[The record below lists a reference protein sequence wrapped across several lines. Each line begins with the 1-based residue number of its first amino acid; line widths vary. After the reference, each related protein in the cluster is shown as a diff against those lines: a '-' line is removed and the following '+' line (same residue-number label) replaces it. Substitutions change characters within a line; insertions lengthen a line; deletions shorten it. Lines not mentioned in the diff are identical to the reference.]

1 MRCEV
6 DVGSYRPVSAPPRLL
21 ELQALDST
29 IDRLGVRRGQ
39 LEGAAEL
46 AEARTALEQA
56 EARLGELKLTL
67 DAVSREQRR
76 LESDIDSLQRKV
88 DAERARLY
96 DGSVANPK
104 ELQSIEHEVQGILSR
119 KSRIEDQL
127 LERMEEREELE
138 GKVPGAEAEASTARA
153 HVAQIESTTARELVE
168 VTRQLEERAGE
179 REAVASGFE
188 PEVLDLYEDLRRQK
202 HGVGAAA
209 LVNGVCQGCHQ
220 QLSPVYLDRLKR
232 TDGVWRCE
240 HCRRILIVP

>member
-1 MRCEV
+1 M
-6 DVGSYRPVSAPPRLL
+6 SAPPELL
-21 ELQALDST
+21 ELQSLDST
-29 IDRLGVRRGQ
+29 IDRLGGRRNK

-46 AEARTALEQA
+46 ADARLALERA
-56 EARLGELKLTL
+56 ETGLGELKLSL
-67 DAVSREQRR
+67 DATSREQRR
-76 LESDIDSLQRKV
+76 LESDIDSLQRKL

-138 GKVPGAEAEASTARA
+138 GQVPGAEAEATAARERIT
-153 HVAQIESTTARELVE
+153 QLESTTARELVD
-168 VTRQLEERAGE
+168 VSRQLEERVRERAAASAGID
-179 REAVASGFE
+179 
-188 PEVLDLYEDLRRQK
+188 PELLDLYEDLRRQK
-202 HGVGAAA
+202 QGVGAAA
-209 LVNGVCQGCHQ
+209 LVDGVCQGCHQ

-232 TDGVWRCE
+232 NDGIWRCE